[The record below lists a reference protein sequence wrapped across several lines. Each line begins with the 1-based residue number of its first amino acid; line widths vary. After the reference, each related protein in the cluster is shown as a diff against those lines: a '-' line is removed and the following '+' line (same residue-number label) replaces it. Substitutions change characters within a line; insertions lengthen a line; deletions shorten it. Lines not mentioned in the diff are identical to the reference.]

1 MATSRAGWRSS
12 RPSPTRTF
20 QYEALRRKAQ
30 IGDSTSRKVLGYV
43 THHSPLLFRFAMS
56 RKLKGVLNKIK
67 ELVEEMNTF
76 GLENSVN
83 RMEQQHTWRQTH
95 SKLDESTEL
104 FGRDDDKKG
113 VVKLLLDQQ
122 NQRRVQVLPIFG
134 MGGLGK
140 TTRAKMVYNDREV
153 QHHFQLKIWHCVAD
167 NFDVIAILKSII
179 ELAID
184 DLPENEKALARKGGW
199 CMSGNIELLQKKLEE
214 VIGRKRFLLVL
225 DDVWNEEK
233 RTWDDELKPL
243 LCSVGGPG
251 RSQLQKT
258 TTFAARFAE
267 NYQVGNSLQKTL

>member
-1 MATSRAGWRSS
+1 
-12 RPSPTRTF
+12 
-20 QYEALRRKAQ
+20 
-30 IGDSTSRKVLGYV
+30 
-43 THHSPLLFRFAMS
+43 MS

-140 TTRAKMVYNDREV
+140 TT
-153 QHHFQLKIWHCVAD
+153 Q
-167 NFDVIAILKSII
+167 
-179 ELAID
+179 
-184 DLPENEKALARKGGW
+184 
-199 CMSGNIELLQKKLEE
+199 
-214 VIGRKRFLLVL
+214 IGRAHV
-225 DDVWNEEK
+225 
-233 RTWDDELKPL
+233 
-243 LCSVGGPG
+243 
-251 RSQLQKT
+251 
-258 TTFAARFAE
+258 
-267 NYQVGNSLQKTL
+267 